1 MPRWTSRQVPSSSP
15 SPSAHRGNL
24 TQSAE
29 RLSEALADLSVALN
43 AQRDAMQR
51 WREAL
56 IALSE
61 RMKRLGTSTV

>member
-1 MPRWTSRQVPSSSP
+1 MDQQTSAVIIPFPVR
-15 SPSAHRGNL
+15 HRGNL